1 VRALVKQFTAT
12 DGMQVKFGSPDA
24 DPTGG
29 IDIVD
34 PFSVDAAVADIGG
47 DGPVPSEAVSPTLK
61 ARRGKKVQRAKAGD
75 KLTLWDHINDTVI
88 AFGFVPTVRGLTL
101 YIVDPKTFY
110 AGTSQAKK
118 LVYGRNLLK
127 MAFSRKLGGPAVVP
141 TIEIRCADPE
151 LGATRWARWPVS
163 PGARATGVLGKTDP
177 PAARRANKVSPSGS
191 TDEQIFTQLVTGIN
205 DAARL
210 QAVARSMFENFGRQE
225 ISGSFSTDDVTSFDG
240 DEGNLLDL
248 WPGDAVEM
256 LVAPLN
262 ATSSQDSTNSSS
274 GGVPSSLQ
282 QLKSQT
288 QAKRRADLIRKGFGE
303 DNATKLAASEESAS
317 IVTVFRVA
325 SSSIDWSGDQGIK
338 ISGDFQNFLVVRE
351 APT

>member
-1 VRALVKQFTAT
+1 
-12 DGMQVKFGSPDA
+12 M
-24 DPTGG
+24 
-29 IDIVD
+29 
-34 PFSVDAAVADIGG
+34 
-47 DGPVPSEAVSPTLK
+47 
-61 ARRGKKVQRAKAGD
+61 
-75 KLTLWDHINDTVI
+75 
-88 AFGFVPTVRGLTL
+88 
-101 YIVDPKTFY
+101 
-110 AGTSQAKK
+110 
-118 LVYGRNLLK
+118 
-127 MAFSRKLGGPAVVP
+127 
-141 TIEIRCADPE
+141 
-151 LGATRWARWPVS
+151 
-163 PGARATGVLGKTDP
+163 
-177 PAARRANKVSPSGS
+177 SPSGS